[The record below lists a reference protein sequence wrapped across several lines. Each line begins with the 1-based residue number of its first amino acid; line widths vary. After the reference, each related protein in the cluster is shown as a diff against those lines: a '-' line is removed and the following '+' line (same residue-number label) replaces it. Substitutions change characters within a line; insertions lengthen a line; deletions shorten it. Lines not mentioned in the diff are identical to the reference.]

1 MSLIQRIAWSVIGA
15 GRPAPGEMELAAP
28 RSFEEQIYAAVVV
41 EGDVC
46 FDVGANLGQVAL
58 FLARQTGPEGM
69 VVAFEPVMPVFCDL
83 CHTVQAAADA
93 RAAVVTMPVG
103 LAEAEKAAFI
113 KMPRGMFG
121 LGSLAEPAAWSRIHQ
136 NAEIVSFECRFTT
149 LDRFVRGAGIALPDF
164 LKIDVEGA
172 ELMVLRGGSEMF
184 EAGHRPLMLLEVF
197 APWERPFGYGPWD
210 VLSLLAGYG
219 YEFLF
224 ACPQGLIEHRPAVG
238 APCPEEFSG
247 GYNVLA
253 YCTVHHASRIAM
265 LDGLRAGG
273 ATPRLH
279 MTPPPVPNDSGGIG
293 A

>member
-1 MSLIQRIAWSVIGA
+1 MSLFKRVVGSILESERKDS
-15 GRPAPGEMELAAP
+15 PAAIAAP
-28 RSFEEQIYAAVVV
+28 SSFEEQIYEAVVA

-58 FLARQTGPEGM
+58 FLARQAGPEGI

-93 RAAVVTMPVG
+93 RAVVVTMPLG
-103 LAEAEKAAFI
+103 LAEEEKAAAI
-113 KMPRGMFG
+113 QMPRGMFG

-136 NAEIVSFECRFTT
+136 AAEIASYECRFTT
-149 LDRFVRGAGIALPDF
+149 LDRFVSGAGIPLPDF

-172 ELMVLRGGSEMF
+172 ELLVLRGGSAMF
-184 EAGHRPLMLLEVF
+184 AAGHRPLMLLELF
-197 APWERPFGYGPWD
+197 APWERPFGYAPWD

-224 ACPQGLIEHRPAVG
+224 ACPQGLIEHRPTPAV
-238 APCPEEFSG
+238 PCPSAFVE

-253 YCTVHHASRIAM
+253 YCADQHASRVAA

-279 MTPPPVPNDSGGIG
+279 MTPPPLPNVL
-293 A
+293 